1 MPNALPPVD
10 AFDAELLPLALRAWV
25 MDIAHR
31 MQCPADFPAVAA
43 LVYLFT
49 AALTAAV
56 TTINWQGG
64 FSPGQIVFDFTIIT
78 GQAMLGAI
86 VGALPASLWLKSR
99 ARRG

>member
-1 MPNALPPVD
+1 MTFPFVFFASAL
-10 AFDAELLPLALRAWV
+10 LALFASILCVLVIRR
-25 MDIAHR
+25 I
-31 MQCPADFPAVAA
+31 PAVAA
-43 LVYLFT
+43 LVYLFA

-56 TTINWQGG
+56 TAINWQGG
-64 FSPGQIVFDFTIIT
+64 FSPGQLVFDFTIIT

>member
-1 MPNALPPVD
+1 MTFPFVFFASALL
-10 AFDAELLPLALRAWV
+10 AFFASTLCVLVIRR
-25 MDIAHR
+25 I
-31 MQCPADFPAVAA
+31 PAVVA

-64 FSPGQIVFDFTIIT
+64 FSPGQLVFDFTIIT